1 MNTLSPRVDL
11 DLTTGVVRV
20 GGDGLPEVVVAR
32 IPGDGD
38 TDDAIPVGTRDP
50 ARLTLTVD
58 GREARL
64 RPGKGRVFRRSFRV
78 DATVDGVR
86 YRLVPCSYVE
96 SRFSRG
102 GKALG
107 RLDSTGDGL
116 VGAEWDTEPDTAP
129 DALSLALGTALAAAF
144 GTGAAP
150 WWEISLQMV
159 AELLP

>member
-11 DLTTGVVRV
+11 DLAAGTVRV
-20 GGDGLPEVVVAR
+20 GGEGLPEVVVAR
-32 IPGDGD
+32 TPGDGE
-38 TDDAIPVGTRDP
+38 TNDAIPVGTRDP

-64 RPGKGRVFRRSFRV
+64 RPAKGRVFRRSFRV

-96 SRFSRG
+96 SRLSRG
-102 GKALG
+102 RDALG

-116 VGAEWDTEPDTAP
+116 VGAEWDTEPD
-129 DALSLALGTALAAAF
+129 ALALALGTALAAAF

-150 WWEISLQMV
+150 WWEIMTDV
-159 AELLP
+159 IGELIP